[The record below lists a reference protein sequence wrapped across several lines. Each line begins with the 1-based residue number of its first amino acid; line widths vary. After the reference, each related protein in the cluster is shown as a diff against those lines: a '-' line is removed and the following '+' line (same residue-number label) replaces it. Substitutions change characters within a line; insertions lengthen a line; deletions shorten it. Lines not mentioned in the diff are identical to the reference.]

1 MVGRRGGRR
10 SSVQVSLRVLPAACL
25 YIAPL
30 HLSWR
35 HFCPSAFFHFCCFYD
50 FCPRFFLFYFV
61 FRDNFSDCLVAVSRG
76 GVPGAAGG
84 AGEVRTLYLLIF
96 FSVDLFK
103 TSPIY
108 FLVTFAPPGSSS
120 NLTLTT
126 APSSLASYPMTLY
139 RGYLA
144 SPWEAS
150 QA

>member
-1 MVGRRGGRR
+1 MNFFICHFDPLGG
-10 SSVQVSLRVLPAACL
+10 STLVHPPLADSKCLLAWTFKTSDSLLRVLPAACL

-103 TSPIY
+103 PVRFI
-108 FLVTFAPPGSSS
+108 
-120 NLTLTT
+120 
-126 APSSLASYPMTLY
+126 
-139 RGYLA
+139 
-144 SPWEAS
+144 
-150 QA
+150 